1 MQTGWFT
8 VFAKGTEAK
17 FRTRV
22 PESCLPLVQF
32 QILPKNGPESL
43 KLLSKMALPK
53 KWSTDCLVH

>member
-32 QILPKNGPESL
+32 QILPKTAT
-43 KLLSKMALPK
+43 KA
-53 KWSTDCLVH
+53 